1 MGNDQTA
8 LNNLAKLFDDD
19 DNTEWASGASVVANV
34 ATDEFEVTINFVEA
48 VTFNSMVLKKGGSDP
63 FPDVYLGACLTT
75 FDADDNQVA
84 QDCAEDANGQTGA
97 LDSEASITFSAPGAA
112 VTYAK
117 LTFDTTDGSG
127 AGSGNNGQAVSIKGL
142 ELDFTV

>member
-8 LNNLAKLFDDD
+8 LNNLAKLFDGD
-19 DNTEWASGASVVANV
+19 DNTEWASGASTAAAIN
-34 ATDEFEVTINFVEA
+34 EFEVTINFVEA
-48 VTFNSMVLKKGGSDP
+48 VSFNSMVLQKGGNSP
-63 FPDVYLGACLTT
+63 FDSVYLNACLTT

-84 QDCAEDANGQTGA
+84 QDCAEEQDGNTGDVATDAT
-97 LDSEASITFSAPGAA
+97 ITFSAAGAA

>member
-1 MGNDQTA
+1 LGNDQTA
-8 LNNLAKLFDDD
+8 LNNLAKLFDGDD
-19 DNTEWASGASVVANV
+19 STEWASGASTAA
-34 ATDEFEVTINFVEA
+34 ATGEFEVTINFVEA

-63 FPDVYLGACLTT
+63 FPGVYLNACLTT
-75 FDADDNQVA
+75 YDAGDNVVGT
-84 QDCAEDANGQTGA
+84 DCAEEANGQTGA
-97 LDSEASITFSAPGAA
+97 LDSEDSITFSAAGVA

-142 ELDFTV
+142 EMDFTV